1 MKMREYPSVNDVQ
14 NGDILVINR
23 ENIGTRKMSVEDF
36 VQIVKNAADAD
47 LASKVENRR
56 LLFRGK
62 NLGSTVTAEQEASI
76 KAGTF
81 DDIYLGDFWD
91 IDGIPYR
98 VADFNYWKY
107 CGDNTLFDA
116 PHLIMVPDAILYNEV
131 MNDTNVTTGAYVGSK
146 MRASGL
152 TQAKNTIRSA
162 FGSLLLT
169 HREYLQNAVTN
180 GRPSGGLWI
189 DSDVDLMNEIM
200 VYGCS
205 IYGISNDGVNI
216 PNIYT
221 INNSQLALF
230 QASPRYIKTRQNY
243 WLRDV
248 VSAAGFALVVNYG
261 YAGYFGASA
270 SFGVRPVFAIG

>member
-14 NGDILVINR
+14 NGDILIINR

-47 LASKVENRR
+47 LASAVGNRR
-56 LLFRGK
+56 LLYRGK
-62 NLGSTVTAEQEASI
+62 NLGSSVTQAQAEAISSRS
-76 KAGTF
+76 F
-81 DDIYLGDFWD
+81 DDLYLGDYWE
-91 IDGIPYR
+91 INGVRYR
-98 VADFNYWKY
+98 IADFNYWALT
-107 CGDNTLFDA
+107 GDTNFTKS
-116 PHLIMVPDAILYNEV
+116 HLVIVPDTLLYNEV
-131 MNDTNVTTGAYVGSK
+131 MNDTNITTGAYVGSK

-189 DSDVDLMNEIM
+189 DSEVDLMNEIM
-200 VYGCS
+200 LYGCS
-205 IYGISNDGVNI
+205 VYGASNDGVNI

-230 QASPRYIKTRQNY
+230 QARPDFIKTRQDY

-248 VSAAGFALVVNYG
+248 VSAAYFALV
-261 YAGYFGASA
+261 AGNGDATYFAA
-270 SFGVRPVFAIG
+270 SFSNGVRPVFAIG